1 MAYYTVSQKQDRYDD
16 SRLAYRNHT
25 QFSLMKESKMKRH
38 SWLRKNFGL
47 ILVTLLALLVTACD
61 DDTTP
66 TLTSPA
72 TSVKTSNQSQA
83 ANSVVAPA
91 ITRPGTP
98 NNVVPPTAI
107 PIAGGDKTGVTDIEI
122 KVGSWGPQSG
132 VAAAY
137 GIEDRVV
144 DAYFKL
150 INQQGGINGRKIKFI
165 YEDDQYQAA
174 KTEPLV
180 KKMVEQDKVFAF
192 VAGLGTANN
201 LAVKDY
207 LASKNI
213 PNVAFLTGAGAL
225 TNPPQPNAFA
235 QPPNYTFEATLF
247 ARYAAEQ
254 LGAKRVA
261 VLYQNDGFGK
271 EGQQAFSKT
280 SKEKNLEVVAEVA
293 YEGGA
298 TDLAAQALKLQ
309 QAGADTVFVAA
320 VPGPALAALKEMDKL
335 QYKPKI
341 LLSYVLFDA
350 GFFQSAGKA
359 AEGAYIS
366 SYFPPPDGSD
376 PKAVQ
381 FRDFMTKNLPNEP
394 IGVFA
399 EAGYLATQIFVE
411 GLKRAGRDLSRESF
425 VAGLQSIID
434 WRGSLSPNITYGPN
448 NRAPQN
454 TLLLYQYKDGKFNKL
469 TDLLPAKP

>member
-1 MAYYTVSQKQDRYDD
+1 
-16 SRLAYRNHT
+16 
-25 QFSLMKESKMKRH
+25 MKASKMKRH
-38 SWLRKNFGL
+38 SLLRKNFSL

-61 DDTTP
+61 DDITP
-66 TLTSPA
+66 TFTSSA
-72 TSVKTSNQSQA
+72 ASVKNSSLAQA
-83 ANSVVAPA
+83 ANSGIGPA
-91 ITRPGTP
+91 NTTLGNP
-98 NNVVPPTAI
+98 NNIAPPTAI
-107 PIAGGDKTGVTDIEI
+107 PVAGGDKTGITATEI

-150 INQQGGINGRKIKFI
+150 INAQGGINGRKIKFI

-180 KKMVEQDKVFAF
+180 RKMVEQDRVFAF

-207 LASKNI
+207 LASKNV

-225 TNPPQPNAFA
+225 TNPPQLNAFA
-235 QPPNYTFEATLF
+235 QPPTYTFEATLL

-261 VLYQNDGFGK
+261 VLYQNDSFGK

-280 SKEKNLEVVAEVA
+280 AKEKNLELVAEVP
-293 YEGGA
+293 YEEGA
-298 TDLAAQALKLQ
+298 TDLAASALKLQ
-309 QAGADTVFVAA
+309 QSGADTVFVEA
-320 VPGPALAALKEMDKL
+320 VSGPALAVLKEMDKL
-335 QYKPKI
+335 QYKPKV

-350 GFFQSAGKA
+350 GFFQAAGKA

-366 SYFPPPDGSD
+366 SYFPLPDGSD

-381 FRDFMTKNLPNEP
+381 FRDFMTRNLPNEP

-399 EAGYLATQIFVE
+399 ETGYLATQIFVE

-425 VAGLQSIID
+425 VTGLESIVD
-434 WRGSLSPNITYGPN
+434 WRGSLSPNITYGSH

-454 TLLLYQYKDGKFNKL
+454 TLLLYQYKDSKFTRL